1 MADVRFL
8 ILVGPPSLDPTRMGF
23 PPDEPVE
30 TPAPVLVPASHART
44 RRTAGRRRP
53 PGTDEVPGTSAY
65 GWYAWRLMASN
76 NRRLASSISS
86 FASRPFAV
94 DAITRLKAGVATLRP
109 HVLTNPHNGSWGW
122 RVELAGVPVAVC
134 PHWYERERDCRSGV
148 ARFVDAVPRA
158 QIAEGGMLL
167 RDRHGP
173 ASGSVIARGMGR

>member
-23 PPDEPVE
+23 PPQEPVE
-30 TPAPVLVPASHART
+30 TQPPVLVPGTQNRT
-44 RRTAGRRRP
+44 SRTTGRRRP
-53 PGTDEVPGTSAY
+53 PVTGELMGASAY

-76 NRRLASSISS
+76 NRRLASSIAS
-86 FASRPFAV
+86 FASRPFVV
-94 DAITRLKAGVATLRP
+94 DAITQLKTDLATLKP

-122 RVELAGVPVAVC
+122 RVERDGVPVAVC

-158 QIAEGGMLL
+158 QIAEGGMML

-173 ASGSVIARGMGR
+173 ASGTLTIRGMRR